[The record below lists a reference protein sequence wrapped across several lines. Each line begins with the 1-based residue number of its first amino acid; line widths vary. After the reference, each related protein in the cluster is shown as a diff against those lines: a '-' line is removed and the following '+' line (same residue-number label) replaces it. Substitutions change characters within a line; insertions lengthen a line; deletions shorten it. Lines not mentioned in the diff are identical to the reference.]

1 MHLLRWMEK
10 ESQSASESL
19 CTRNTETPTW
29 NCTESRIRHFMRPSG
44 VDGTDIPFAVN
55 LEEIY
60 RGNVKKGL
68 HTGKRSAMI

>member
-1 MHLLRWMEK
+1 
-10 ESQSASESL
+10 
-19 CTRNTETPTW
+19 
-29 NCTESRIRHFMRPSG
+29 MRPSG